1 MPRLSENA
9 ISFFGAGGHK
19 HDGVSSTLISTDKY
33 SLFDFNPGY
42 RGSQSRITIQQ
53 ANQSA
58 LEEWVMNLVNTKVL
72 APAGLDL
79 APGLLSG
86 KSIRANTITATEL
99 QANTITADEIAANAV
114 TANELAANL
123 VLVNNVIRSNNYN
136 GTIAANNVI
145 TANGTTGWAITS
157 TGQAEFDNAVI
168 RGNVTANAGAIG
180 GWNVDSNSLY
190 SGTKSSNGNYATSG
204 ITIGS
209 SGFISAKEFRLDAD
223 GNAYFKGDLNGANIV
238 GVTGRFTGSV
248 TVNGDLTA
256 GNTTIY
262 ANGQIT
268 NGGYTLSSTGV
279 LTATGANITGTVTA
293 TDGGQ
298 IGDFFITSGAL
309 SASSLGDALFGT
321 SASMSLGVDGL
332 IKTRIDVGSFYGT
345 PYYTETYINRRESA
359 GGIYIIGTASG
370 STAATEI
377 TSSFISTGTVFIN
390 GNSVETSLAGKSA
403 IGHGHTNLNNYVA
416 TAGDT
421 MTGILYGTGIDMSGN
436 LRYGGQ
442 VYSDDASGYAEFGAV
457 GAPTTIGGRVYR
469 INQVSTLWDRSL
481 SVTNSRPVYVNSDS
495 TLFCGATASSRRY
508 KNTIVNSLIDTKAFL
523 ELDVV
528 DFYYNDE
535 FYEDPLNKTK
545 ELGVIA
551 EQVDEKGLV
560 DLVRYDEIGRPEGLN
575 DNKIPFYLLKTCINQ
590 QAEINDLKARIQA
603 LEGV

>member
-53 ANQSA
+53 ANQAA

-79 APGLLSG
+79 APGILSG
-86 KSIRANTITATEL
+86 KTIRANTITATEL

-136 GTIAANNVI
+136 GTIAANGAI
-145 TANGTTGWAITS
+145 TANGNAGWAITS
-157 TGQAEFDNAVI
+157 FGSAEFANAVI
-168 RGNVTANAGAIG
+168 RGNVTANAGSIG

-238 GVTGRFTGSV
+238 GVTGRFTGNV
-248 TVNGDLTA
+248 TVDGDLTA

-268 NGGYTLSSTGV
+268 NGGYTLSSIGV
-279 LTATGANITGTVTA
+279 LTATGANIAGTVTA

-309 SASSLGDALFGT
+309 SASSLSDAIAGT

-332 IKTRIDVGSFYGT
+332 IKTRIDVGSVFGT

-390 GNSVETSLAGKSA
+390 GNSVATSLAGKSNTGHTHAYAADDHLHDSRYVNADGDSMTGALNINSGSLTNVMQARRTYAAGANFIQFVNDGTGNA
-403 IGHGHTNLNNYVA
+403 IGAVEFASATTVNYKTSSDKRLKENITDIVGAFDLIKRINPVEYNFISEGPLHRVHGFLA
-416 TAGDT
+416 QD
-421 MTGILYGTGIDMSGN
+421 LYEQYPYPVCVGSDDLKENPWGID
-436 LRYGGQ
+436 YGKMT
-442 VYSDDASGYAEFGAV
+442 
-457 GAPTTIGGRVYR
+457 P
-469 INQVSTLWDRSL
+469 LL
-481 SVTNSRPVYVNSDS
+481 
-495 TLFCGATASSRRY
+495 TAA
-508 KNTIVNSLIDTKAFL
+508 L
-523 ELDVV
+523 
-528 DFYYNDE
+528 
-535 FYEDPLNKTK
+535 K
-545 ELGVIA
+545 EAIA
-551 EQVDEKGLV
+551 
-560 DLVRYDEIGRPEGLN
+560 
-575 DNKIPFYLLKTCINQ
+575 KI
-590 QAEINDLKARIQA
+590 EEMEARIQT

>member
-136 GTIAANNVI
+136 GTIAANGAI
-145 TANGTTGWAITS
+145 TANGNAGWAITS
-157 TGQAEFDNAVI
+157 FGSAEFANAVI
-168 RGNVTANAGAIG
+168 RGNVTANAGSIG
-180 GWNVDSNSLY
+180 GWNVDSDSLY

-256 GNTTIY
+256 GATTIY

-268 NGGYTLSSTGV
+268 NGGYNLSAAGA
-279 LTATGANITGTVTA
+279 LTATGANINGTVTTGNLTA
-293 TDGGQ
+293 TGGKIGDWFIDGSNLRSTSATLYGQSQFISLDPDGG
-298 IGDFFITSGAL
+298 IYSANYVGGSWGSG
-309 SASSLGDALFGT
+309 
-321 SASMSLGVDGL
+321 
-332 IKTRIDVGSFYGT
+332 
-345 PYYTETYINRRESA
+345 YYTEVKINYGSLGNGIDVTGNADNGTVRTTEIRSSYINSYYVTATGQLRADGTLAVGSYENESA
-359 GGIYIIGTASG
+359 NTTTGAAGVYASPQGFLTISRPSLCLVLNETSANAASSQQVASFRRKGAQPGSSGIYVSSG
-370 STAATEI
+370 AVVYS
-377 TSSFISTGTVFIN
+377 TSSDYRLKKNVVPIPEGIN
-390 GNSVETSLAGKSA
+390 LVNRLNPVSFDWIAHDKPNKTYGFLAHELAEVVPDAVMNEK
-403 IGHGHTNLNNYVA
+403 
-416 TAGDT
+416 D
-421 MTGILYGTGIDMSGN
+421 GIDEDGN
-436 LRYGGQ
+436 PKYQ
-442 VYSDDASGYAEFGAV
+442 S
-457 GAPTTIGGRVYR
+457 
-469 INQVSTLWDRSL
+469 
-481 SVTNSRPVYVNSDS
+481 
-495 TLFCGATASSRRY
+495 
-508 KNTIVNSLIDTKAFL
+508 
-523 ELDVV
+523 
-528 DFYYNDE
+528 
-535 FYEDPLNKTK
+535 
-545 ELGVIA
+545 
-551 EQVDEKGLV
+551 V
-560 DLVRYDEIGRPEGLN
+560 DLSFTVPIIVSALKESIA
-575 DNKIPFYLLKTCINQ
+575 KIEEL
-590 QAEINDLKARIQA
+590 EVRIQA
-603 LEGV
+603 LEGVQ